1 MRPLLP
7 RTASD
12 APKQAPRPASG
23 FMRHLMAYG
32 ASEVVSKLSRLFV
45 VVMVARALG
54 VEQIG
59 LAAAALAVCD
69 ILKGLTENGIGQ
81 RIIAAR
87 ATDLEAV
94 CRRAHHLFWGFTGGL
109 IALQLLFAAALAVW
123 FHPVVGGLVALG
135 ALEYVFMPGGLVQ
148 AALAMREGKLSQT
161 AGIAGAQVL
170 SANLLSVALVLVVP
184 SALVLVLPRLL
195 TAPLWLVLMRRLRP
209 WTPNMDVAPAPVMAF
224 VRYGMPV
231 MGIELVKAL
240 RLHADKLL
248 VGVLLGADGLGVYF
262 MAFNA
267 GLSLATSFVAAFEK
281 VVFPHLAMR
290 NGSALGMALRGL
302 GLIAPVVILQALCAP
317 YYVPLLLGDGWEAAV
332 PVVSILCLCALPL
345 TLWSVAAA
353 DLRVEGRPQVEFGVT
368 LAVTCALAISAVWTA
383 PHGLSAMALG
393 YALTLSVILSCA
405 AIAQLAP
412 SRSFANQEV

>member
-1 MRPLLP
+1 MPL
-7 RTASD
+7 RSFTS
-12 APKQAPRPASG
+12 QAQSGG

-87 ATDLEAV
+87 DDELESI
-94 CRRAHHLFWGFTGGL
+94 CRRAHHLFWSFTGALILFQLTLAMGL
-109 IALQLLFAAALAVW
+109 ALW
-123 FHPVVGGLVALG
+123 MHPVVGGLVALG

-148 AALAMREGKLSQT
+148 AALAMRDGKLSQT

-184 SALVLVLPRLL
+184 SALVLVLPRVL
-195 TAPLWLVLMRRLRP
+195 TAPLWLIAMRRLRP
-209 WTPNMDVAPAPVMAF
+209 WTPDRSVSPSPVAPF
-224 VRYGMPV
+224 VRYGVPV

-281 VVFPHLAMR
+281 VVFPHLAIR
-290 NGSALGMALRGL
+290 SGSALSMAMRGL

-317 YYVPLLLGDGWEAAV
+317 FYVPVLLGDGWDEAV

-353 DLRVEGRPQVEFGVT
+353 NLRLQGRPQVEFGVT
-368 LAVTCALAISAVWTA
+368 LAVTCALALSAVLTA
-383 PHGLSAMALG
+383 PLGLSAMAMG
-393 YALTLSVILSCA
+393 YAGTLTLVLGCA
-405 AIAQLAP
+405 AIAQLSPAAI
-412 SRSFANQEV
+412 FNKQEV